1 MPQHFTYSKGIVYTP
16 ILHNAITVTTTS
28 LAQIVAGATAVGIEF
43 FSSLVGATQ
52 DRAGN
57 LTITVSMDGGTNYRA
72 YNMLISNIAADAGAG
87 TAGEDIGHTRVAS
100 LALTAGTAQSGIVW
114 LDPITLGGITHIKA
128 VFTRTTTGTAGTF
141 TARAVICY

>member
-1 MPQHFTYSKGIVYTP
+1 MPQHLTYSKGIVYTP
-16 ILHNAITVTTTS
+16 IMISAVTVTTTS
-28 LAQIVAGATAVGIEF
+28 VAQLVAGATKVGIEF

-72 YNMLISNIAADAGAG
+72 YNMLISNITADAGAG

-100 LALTAGTAQSGIVW
+100 LALTAGSAQSGILW
-114 LDPITLGGITHIKA
+114 LDPVTLGGITHIKA